1 MNGLVSQYLMHGG
14 VSRPAGL
21 AVSDGEVKYR
31 FLSLLNQI
39 MRLNVGMYCA
49 GYRPEWAGSLYVK
62 GSKHY

>member
-1 MNGLVSQYLMHGG
+1 MVSLASISCMEE
-14 VSRPAGL
+14 SAGRL
-21 AVSDGEVKYR
+21 GWLYDGEVKYR